1 MRRVSAAALA
11 IAALLAI
18 SMPARAQ
25 GLPLKLLVLPS
36 PRNPESFRGDD
47 NAHLAYELLLA
58 NFTPQEIRIDSL
70 VLSGLNKG
78 FESSGAWAM
87 PFPADKLR
95 VMFTAIGADPHKAQE
110 PLLKPS
116 EAGVIFVFLNA
127 PGPGQWDN
135 ILTIEVPGKPET
147 RQQGSVK
154 SEVAGQKPVVIR
166 SPLQGKNWWTPNG
179 PSNDSIHRR
188 VIIALGDHLG
198 LPERFAVDW
207 VKLGEDGK
215 TYSGGE
221 SDNRSY
227 QAYNADVTAAADGKV
242 VATKDGIA
250 ENVPNSGKMA
260 VPITM
265 ETIGGNFVMED
276 IGNGRYAFYAH
287 LIPGSLT
294 VKPGEQVRAG
304 QLLGKLGNSGNSTEP
319 HLHFH
324 ICDGPNPLFCNGLPF
339 EIDHFTRYDYKMEMK
354 GDVPVKF
361 EIGAPHP
368 ETDEI
373 FMNEDLGE
381 FSAQTN

>member
-1 MRRVSAAALA
+1 MRRLAAAAIVIVTVLA
-11 IAALLAI
+11 LRA
-18 SMPARAQ
+18 PAPAQ

-36 PRNPESFRGDD
+36 PRTPELFEGNGQS
-47 NAHLAYELLLA
+47 HVAYELLLA
-58 NFTPQEIRIDSL
+58 NFTPKTIRIDSL
-70 VLSGLNKG
+70 KVGDATIDRDHLK
-78 FESSGAWAM
+78 A
-87 PFPADKLR
+87 
-95 VMFTAIGADPHKAQE
+95 MFTLAGSNPTKPQE
-110 PLLKPS
+110 PMLKSS
-116 EAGVIFVFLNA
+116 ESGVIFLFR
-127 PGPGQWDN
+127 DN
-135 ILTIEVPGKPET
+135 WNIKKWNNTLTVEAVGKPDA
-147 RQQGSVK
+147 RHDISVE
-154 SEVAGQKPVVIR
+154 SSLSDQKPVIIR

-188 VIIALGDHLG
+188 VIIAVGDHLG

-207 VKLGEDGK
+207 VKLGDDGK
-215 TYSGGE
+215 TYSGAE
-221 SDNRSY
+221 SDNHSY
-227 QAYNADVTAAADGKV
+227 HCYNVEVTAVADGKV

-287 LIPGSLT
+287 LIPGSLA
-294 VKPGEQVRAG
+294 VKTGDQVHAG
-304 QLLGKLGNSGNSTEP
+304 QPIGKLGNSGNSTEP

-324 ICDGPNPLFCNGLPF
+324 ICDGPNPLFCNGQPF

-361 EIGAPHP
+361 EIGAPHQ
-368 ETDEI
+368 ETDQI

-381 FSAQTN
+381 FSPAS